1 MSDLNTILEKYK
13 ARSGDEQNF
22 MDKHTDNVNVTDAP
36 HGDTAK
42 KVIDKMKKHDRKKT
56 RQGLEPEEEEDMYE
70 SNEHLVDMIDVMIR
84 EYYEEDATP
93 EEQELLDEMMSS
105 AEGYQELV
113 DMILISEDEDEDDDE
128 EDDEDDEEDDDEVN
142 EEVEQL
148 DESFGAFTKK
158 IMARFK
164 GQFDYQDY
172 HFELAKKLVAD
183 TVGSNSPQGKKILK
197 QHEKLSI
204 LTKYDALR
212 PELAREKL
220 FKNIDLLYNDIKDAE
235 HSVKFRKDWEAGAK
249 ATAERLAANIAKSEK
264 RKQDIERAKKM

>member
-1 MSDLNTILEKYK
+1 MDDFTKKDKYASLNSAIKDIVHQNNDLYQRALEERYGFK
-13 ARSGDEQNF
+13 Q
-22 MDKHTDNVNVTDAP
+22 T
-36 HGDTAK
+36 
-42 KVIDKMKKHDRKKT
+42 
-56 RQGLEPEEEEDMYE
+56 
-70 SNEHLVDMIDVMIR
+70 
-84 EYYEEDATP
+84 
-93 EEQELLDEMMSS
+93 
-105 AEGYQELV
+105 
-113 DMILISEDEDEDDDE
+113 
-128 EDDEDDEEDDDEVN
+128 

-204 LTKYDALR
+204 LTKYDGLR